1 MSIQVLLALG
11 LASFVWMAA
20 PGPGVFATVAR
31 TMAFGFRSSLPFIA
45 GIVLGDIVYLTFAIF
60 GLAFIAS
67 LLGELFIAVRWAGAA
82 YLVYLGIK
90 SWRQPPR
97 IFEGAGSAPAQT
109 RGDMRTFAGGLFLTL
124 GNPKA
129 IIFYLSFLPTF
140 TDLAHIS
147 VTDGLAIAV
156 TVLGVLACVLV
167 GYAIAASRVRRMF
180 RTERAVRYLN
190 RGAGAVMIGAGCTI
204 AVRD

>member
-1 MSIQVLLALG
+1 MSIQLLLALG
-11 LASFVWMAA
+11 VASFVWMAA

-60 GLAFIAS
+60 GLAFIAGI
-67 LLGELFIAVRWAGAA
+67 LGELFIAVRWAGAA
-82 YLVYLGIK
+82 YLIYLGVK
-90 SWRQPPR
+90 AWRQPVRVFDDAAATPTVPGGGVR
-97 IFEGAGSAPAQT
+97 A
-109 RGDMRTFAGGLFLTL
+109 FAGGLFLTL

-129 IIFYLSFLPTF
+129 IVFYLSFLPAF
-140 TDLAHIS
+140 TDLAHIT
-147 VTDGLAIAV
+147 VADGTAIAA

-167 GYAIAASRVRRMF
+167 GYALAASRVRRLF
-180 RTERAVRYLN
+180 RTERAVKYLN
-190 RGAGAVMIGAGCTI
+190 RGAGAVMIGAGCAI